1 MGTTMLMFVVG
12 MAYSVA
18 SPIILPVMCGF
29 FVVSFVVLRYQM
41 LYMFCAAYNSGG
53 RMCDLL
59 LPRNATPTPEGD
71 FLST

>member
-1 MGTTMLMFVVG
+1 
-12 MAYSVA
+12 
-18 SPIILPVMCGF
+18 
-29 FVVSFVVLRYQM
+29 VSFVVLRYQM